1 MKKAWSIR
9 TLFLAVAVVVITG
22 CGVKGDP
29 LPPET
34 APRLGRGHPTFTK
47 ASKKLTPDFESSQ
60 KKQNDDDETE
70 KDKQ

>member
-1 MKKAWSIR
+1 MKAWSIK
-9 TLFLAVAVVVITG
+9 TLFAAVTVVFFVG

-47 ASKKLTPDFESSQ
+47 ASKQLTPDFEASR
-60 KKQNDDDETE
+60 KNDKDDEETE
-70 KDKQ
+70 KDKK

>member
-1 MKKAWSIR
+1 MTKQLLINV
-9 TLFLAVAVVVITG
+9 LFVGGVALVLSG

-47 ASKKLTPDFESSQ
+47 ASRQLTPDFHSS
-60 KKQNDDDETE
+60 KKRDIE
-70 KDKQ
+70 KDEDEK